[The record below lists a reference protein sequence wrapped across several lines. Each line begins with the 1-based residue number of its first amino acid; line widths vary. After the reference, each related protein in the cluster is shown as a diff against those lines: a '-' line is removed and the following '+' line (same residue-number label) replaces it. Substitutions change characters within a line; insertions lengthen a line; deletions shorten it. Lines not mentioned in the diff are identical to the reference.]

1 MQYLFHNHN
10 NDLIRREEKQTTVAI
25 DADSTYVFNVDGF
38 SGKGTTL
45 ACVINSMQDFIIGSG
60 HMQYDSPNNPNNTI
74 MRCSVKNTYT
84 SKQSSILI
92 SAIRFYI

>member
-1 MQYLFHNHN
+1 MQYLFHN
-10 NDLIRREEKQTTVAI
+10 NDLIKHEFKQTSVTI
-25 DADSTYVFNVDGF
+25 DADSTYVFNVYGF
-38 SGKGTTL
+38 SGKGITY
-45 ACVINSMQDFIIGSG
+45 ACIVNSTYDYIIGSG

-84 SKQSSILI
+84 SKQSVMI